1 MKKRILILV
10 SALLLTGCG
19 SEKESNTSSE
29 TSSSV
34 SESSNVAV
42 TYDEPYYSDFAALSN
57 AASLIFEGNVIG
69 RHTEYIDD
77 TTGEIVTE
85 SDNAF
90 LYTVYDV
97 SVTETYKGKI
107 SDTIMVKVS
116 GDNKTVKTK
125 YFADLENEKE
135 YLFFADQFGDSPAFL
150 VSSSQGVYCLNDEN
164 LYEPV
169 VDSSLE
175 AILFKKEDLQ
185 KVTS

>member
-1 MKKRILILV
+1 MILTM
-10 SALLLTGCG
+10 AMLLTGCG

-34 SESSNVAV
+34 AESTNVAV

-57 AASLIFEGNVIG
+57 AASLIFEGKVIG

-107 SDTIMVKVS
+107 SDTIMVKVL
-116 GDNKTVKTK
+116 GDNKTVKTQ

-150 VSSSQGVYCLNDEN
+150 VSETQGIYYLNDKSI
-164 LYEPV
+164 YTPF
-169 VDSSLE
+169 VDSNLE
-175 AILFKKEDLQ
+175 AITFKREDLQ
-185 KVTS
+185 KVIS

>member
-1 MKKRILILV
+1 MKKRIMILTM
-10 SALLLTGCG
+10 ALLLTGCG

-34 SESSNVAV
+34 AESTNVAV

-57 AASLIFEGNVIG
+57 AASLIFEGKVIG

-77 TTGEIVTE
+77 TNGKIVSE
-85 SDNAF
+85 SDSAF

-97 SVTETYKGKI
+97 SVSAAYKGEV
-107 SDTIMVKVS
+107 SDTITVKVL
-116 GDNKTVKTK
+116 GDNKTVKTQ

-135 YLFFADQFGDSPAFL
+135 YLFFADQLGDSPAFL

-164 LYEPV
+164 AYEPV

-175 AILFKKEDLQ
+175 SIIFKKEDLQ
-185 KVTS
+185 KVTT